1 MANIFRRGFWS
12 SRRDRDHRCVERQ
25 AFLIAPED
33 LKIVDLIGDGQ
44 YGVVRHG
51 EWTISR
57 GEAKTELKEVAV
69 KSLKNTADEKWLS
82 NILREALTMQ
92 KLSHTNIVKF
102 YGISY
107 PPESDNTSPLMLVT
121 EFAPLGS
128 LEQNLKNK
136 GVSLVSTLCKF
147 ASQVAHG
154 MHYLASQNL
163 IHRDLSTRNILLFKQ
178 DLVKISDFGL
188 ARSLENNEAR
198 MVSLCTPLAFAW
210 MPPEVL
216 QDYMFTLASDVW
228 SYGIT
233 LWEMFSFGQKPWAT
247 LPFETVRE
255 ITNFEENKR
264 LKRPDACPDGYYE
277 LIMLKS
283 WESNPENRPTF
294 KDIIENIIPVLQPK
308 EVTTKLSHEAKD
320 NDQLSFSKG
329 EKVTVI
335 SSVGNGMLLVQS
347 IEKCSIGLIDEKHVH
362 IAKKSSSRLASRS
375 ISGPFNLK
383 TESCKS
389 FATDTMPEEAEEG
402 HSREFAD
409 RMPSRH
415 RATLTG
421 LTVGG
426 NENPYSADPVGCSEP
441 YEALKCIGSNETPK
455 EENIYKV
462 PRSSTSI
469 FCPDPGPKDEL
480 AADQKDTTTTPAGN
494 HPDGKPT
501 ESAKR
506 KPVPTPRRSK
516 EWQTFRKDAVLVR
529 EIVSTTGLVRK
540 DSDDKRTLI
549 DERSEKDVKLK
560 TISESQPSQVEEPGR
575 MPPPDLE
582 IPVNAEATSANSRR
596 QGSDFLFGSFQP
608 VQGEETFTAS
618 QSAGHVE
625 LNQQPEEI
633 PEYEE
638 IFDFVPPIP
647 PKTHKQEDDLSVY
660 KIPRSIPMQR
670 HVGPNVNEAK
680 VDEYVIKKI
689 QEECGE
695 DVDRGVCYS
704 AFHQCQGNLEEAIL
718 MVKAQKLSTITG
730 ETIDFCKRTLKHCSH
745 NIERA
750 ANYIFG

>member
-44 YGVVRHG
+44 YGVVRRG

-57 GEAKTELKEVAV
+57 GEARTELKEVAV

-82 NILREALTMQ
+82 TILREALTMQ

-188 ARSLENNEAR
+188 ARSLENDEAR
-198 MVSLCTPLAFAW
+198 MVSLCTPLAVAW

-216 QDYMFTLASDVW
+216 QDYMFTPASDVW

-247 LPFETVRE
+247 LPLERIQE
-255 ITNFEENKR
+255 ITTFEENKR

-283 WESNPENRPTF
+283 WESKPENRPTF
-294 KDIIENIIPVLQPK
+294 KDIENILPVLQPK
-308 EVTTKLSHEAKD
+308 EWTTKRSHEAKD
-320 NDQLSFSKG
+320 KDQLSLSKG

-347 IEKCSIGLIDEKHVH
+347 NEKCSIGLIDEKHVQ
-362 IAKKSSSRLASRS
+362 IGKKSSSRSATRA
-375 ISGPFNLK
+375 ISEPFNLK
-383 TESCKS
+383 TASYKG
-389 FATDTMPEEAEEG
+389 FATDTFPEEAEEW
-402 HSREFAD
+402 HSGEFAD
-409 RMPSRH
+409 RMR
-415 RATLTG
+415 R

-426 NENPYSADPVGCSEP
+426 NENPYSADPVGYSDP
-441 YEALKCIGSNETPK
+441 YEALECIGSNETPK

-462 PRSSTSI
+462 PSSSTSI
-469 FCPDPGPKDEL
+469 FCPDPEPKDEL
-480 AADQKDTTTTPAGN
+480 AADQKDTTTTPAGD
-494 HPDGKPT
+494 HPDGKRT

-516 EWQTFRKDAVLVR
+516 EWQTFRKDA
-529 EIVSTTGLVRK
+529 EDVSTTGLVRK
-540 DSDDKRTLI
+540 DSDDKRKLI

-560 TISESQPSQVEEPGR
+560 TISENQPSQVEEPGR

-582 IPVNAEATSANSRR
+582 IPVNAEVTSANSRR

-625 LNQQPEEI
+625 LNQQSEEI
-633 PEYEE
+633 AEYEE

-647 PKTHKQEDDLSVY
+647 PKTHKQEDDLSLY

-670 HVGPNVNEAK
+670 HVGPNVSEAK

-695 DVDRGVCYS
+695 DVDRGLCYS

-718 MVKAQKLSTITG
+718 MVKAQKLSKITG
-730 ETIDFCKRTLKHCSH
+730 KTIDFCKRTLKHCSH